1 MKNEKKSVNYKI
13 AMTGAFAALSVIL
26 SVTPLGYISIGFIS
40 LTIMHIPAI
49 LATILAGLIPG
60 MCTGLIFGITSLIRA
75 TMTGGGGNPFFLN
88 PAVSVLPRFLFPLVV
103 WLIFKALDKIPKMP
117 KVISG
122 SLAAAFGTFAH
133 TMLVMLSIYIIFGD
147 ILLKGMQS
155 VFEKFGFDTSTLTAV
170 KGYFAVIV
178 CMMATNGI
186 WEVIGAVVICAA
198 VLASIFAV
206 SNKKSKLRK
215 EVED

>member
-40 LTIMHIPAI
+40 LTIMHIPVI

-60 MCTGLIFGITSLIRA
+60 MCTGLIFGLTSFIRA
-75 TMTGGGGNPFFLN
+75 TMTGVPFFFN
-88 PAVSVLPRFLFPLVV
+88 PLVSVLPRLLFPVVV
-103 WLIFKALDKIPKMP
+103 WLIFRGLNLIPKMP
-117 KVISG
+117 KAVSG

-133 TMLVMLSIYIIFGD
+133 TLLVMLSVYIFFGKS
-147 ILLKGMQS
+147 LLEGMQS
-155 VFEKFGFDTSTLTAV
+155 VFEKFGYDVSSFTPI
-170 KGYFAVIV
+170 KGYIAVIA

-198 VLASIFAV
+198 VLASVFAV
-206 SNKKSKLRK
+206 TSRKSRLRR
-215 EVED
+215 ENEE